1 MINRLPK
8 EFQVSA
14 TNGKHRAPAAAAVEF
29 KNRMLTSAARCITN
43 YPVAS
48 LGVALVAGMFV
59 GRLVKR

>member
-8 EFQVSA
+8 EFQVST
-14 TNGKHRAPAAAAVEF
+14 TNGKHRAPAAAAVEL
-29 KNRMLTSAARCITN
+29 KDRMLTSAARCIFN

-48 LGVALVAGMFV
+48 LGVAFVAGMII